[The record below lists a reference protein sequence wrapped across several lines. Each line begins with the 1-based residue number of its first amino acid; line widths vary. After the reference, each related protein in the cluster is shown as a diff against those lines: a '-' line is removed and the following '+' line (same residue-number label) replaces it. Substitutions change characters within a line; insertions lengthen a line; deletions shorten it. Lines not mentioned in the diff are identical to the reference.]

1 MDKKEFFA
9 LMEEHILKMEA
20 KNEKKNEK
28 INEKKNEKKI
38 INKDDSF

>member
-9 LMEEHILKMEA
+9 LMEEHIYKMEA
-20 KNEKKNEK
+20 
-28 INEKKNEKKI
+28 KNEKKI